1 MPPKRVPNLKVAPAQ
16 GPAKAP
22 VKVPGKKA
30 PAPKRGGGPPPPAD
44 ANSSSS
50 SSASEQGDSERREQG
65 ARAKIRRVE
74 EVMAQVMSEGMD
86 GGGIASVRMEK
97 VLQGLIGSA
106 HSPFV
111 GGELRRVLGGNLL
124 MSSKEE
130 RESVAVAVIKL
141 SPAQREILQEMIEG
155 KKSEKGTPGMERMK
169 YELLVGL
176 AVALVNGQAQHHGS
190 KLKVTSA
197 TTAAMLDPVEAQ
209 RLREV
214 AAAEKVLGGKSE
226 GVTRGCNLLWVW
238 GSRTLHEG
246 LPKGNAVCKS
256 RARIRW
262 KGTRRQRKRRGGTA
276 MFHVWGKGTSCAFLQ
291 GEEGGKKGRVRK
303 WRR

>member
-130 RESVAVAVIKL
+130 RESVAVAVNKL

-226 GVTRGCNLLWVW
+226 GVKRGDVTCF
-238 GSRTLHEG
+238 GCGEAGHYMRDC
-246 LPKGNAVCKS
+246 PKGMRSAS
-256 RARIRW
+256 RGRGFGGRE
-262 KGTRRQRKRRGGTA
+262 RGGR
-276 MFHVWGKGTSCAFLQ
+276 GSG
-291 GEEGGKKGRVRK
+291 GEEQRCFTCGERGHLARFCKVKKEVKKEG
-303 WRR
+303 